1 MNINYLDFEQPIADL
16 LAHIEELKRLSAS
29 TSDVDLSKE
38 LAQLEKKNRELTR
51 KIYSSLSAWQISQLS
66 RHPMRP
72 YSLDYIERIFTD
84 FHELSGDRAFA
95 DDKAKMRSM

>member
-38 LAQLEKKNRELTR
+38 L
-51 KIYSSLSAWQISQLS
+51 
-66 RHPMRP
+66 PV
-72 YSLDYIERIFTD
+72 
-84 FHELSGDRAFA
+84 
-95 DDKAKMRSM
+95 

>member
-38 LAQLEKKNRELTR
+38 LAQLEKKNLELTK
-51 KIYSSLSAWQISQLS
+51 KIYSSLSSWQISQLS

-72 YSLDYIERIFTD
+72 YSLDYIERMFTD
-84 FHELSGDRAFA
+84 FRHAL
-95 DDKAKMRSM
+95 KAIAKLCV